1 MQYGDIRFYL
11 AALLVAEI
19 CTLVCCLFD
28 GRMRMGLFRHPFL
41 FQVGVLMLTVVSLY
55 ASDSNK
61 PVQPRPPQQQSG
73 RVIYMHRGQG
83 GGRFYPI
90 NVRSKGADNE

>member
-19 CTLVCCLFD
+19 CTLVCCLYDVRVRSGF
-28 GRMRMGLFRHPFL
+28 FRHPFL
-41 FQVGVLMLTVVSLY
+41 FQIGVLLLTVVSLY

-61 PVQPRPPQQQSG
+61 PVPPRPPQQQME
-73 RVIYMHRGQG
+73 RVIYIHRGQG